1 MDILS
6 FPDSVGA
13 WRLRGLLAVSA
24 LVAACAGSEGT
35 GPEAPPIVSRVEVT
49 PAEDAV
55 VIGGAVRF
63 SARALTADGDVVP
76 GVPVTWST
84 DDPQV
89 ASVDPSGFVTALNLG
104 TVTVTATV
112 HGVTGGAVLSVQ
124 RPTEPP
130 FQGTAFLHP
139 GLILPSDPSSFRSL
153 TSMGRGL
160 RTMFDRRVDDWV
172 TMEAHLFEA
181 AFEAG
186 RTVEVQVN
194 PELGSQ
200 AAAAV
205 EAERYAEIIGR
216 LPATLRRDVETVWI
230 HRGEEPFGGGN
241 RNLLIHLE
249 QGERY
254 AADGF
259 LEEIL
264 VHEAVHTSLDADH
277 AASPGWLAA
286 RAADGVSISRYA
298 EDFPDRED
306 LAESFV
312 PWMAVRRLSD
322 RIPESTRNLIQATI
336 PNRIAYLDA
345 LAMDWHPLR

>member
-1 MDILS
+1 MNLRSLS
-6 FPDSVGA
+6 DGA
-13 WRLRGLLAVSA
+13 PARRVARLLAAAV
-24 LVAACAGSEGT
+24 LLTACAGSDGT
-35 GPEAPPIVSRVEVT
+35 GPEPVPSVARVEVT
-49 PAEDAV
+49 PVEGAV
-55 VIGGAVRF
+55 VVGGAVRF
-63 SARALTADGDVVP
+63 SARALTAAGEVVQ
-76 GVPVTWST
+76 GGSVAWAT
-84 DDPQV
+84 DDPKV
-89 ASVDPSGFVTALNLG
+89 ATVDPSGLVTALSLG

-112 HGVTGGAVLSVQ
+112 HGVTGGALLSVHG
-124 RPTEPP
+124 PTEPP

-139 GLILPSDPSSFRSL
+139 GLIVPSDPSSFQTL
-153 TSMGRGL
+153 TPTGRGL
-160 RTMFDRRVDDWV
+160 RTMFDRRVEDWV
-172 TMEAHLFEA
+172 TVEAYLFEA
-181 AFEAG
+181 TFEAG
-186 RTVEVQVN
+186 RTVELQVN

-200 AAAAV
+200 EAAAV
-205 EAERYAEIIGR
+205 EAKSYAEVIGQ

-249 QGERY
+249 QGEHY

-277 AASPGWLAA
+277 AGSPGWLAA
-286 RAADGVSISRYA
+286 QTEDGVFISSYA
-298 EDFPDRED
+298 EDFPARED

-322 RIPESTRNLIQATI
+322 RLPETTRNLILATI

-345 LAMDWHPLR
+345 LAVDWEPVP